1 MQTPR
6 VLLLLSN
13 GFEALEAGYF
23 TDVLGWSSENNG
35 PNIDIVT
42 CGLHPLL
49 KCTWGLTVK
58 PDLMISEVD
67 VTAYDALAIPGG
79 FEEAGFYKDAY
90 SGQFTD
96 VIRKFNESGKTI
108 ASICVGSLALGKAEV
123 LRGRKAT
130 TYQLNG
136 IRMQQLSDFG
146 VNISNENIVVD
157 GNIITCASPAE
168 GLCVAFL
175 LLRRLTSRDN
185 MLKVGHLMGFNE
197 SICQKVSQL

>member
-1 MQTPR
+1 MQTSK

-23 TDVLGWSSENNG
+23 TDVLGWSGENNG
-35 PNIDIVT
+35 PNINIVT
-42 CGLHPLL
+42 CGLRPLL

-90 SGQFTD
+90 SDHFIN
-96 VIRKFNESGKTI
+96 VIRKFNESGKII

-146 VNISNENIVVD
+146 VNISNESIIID
-157 GNIITCASPAE
+157 GNVITCSSPAE
-168 GLCVAFL
+168 GLSVAFL
-175 LLRRLTSRDN
+175 LLKNLTSADN
-185 MLKVGHLMGFNE
+185 MLRVSNLMGFNE
-197 SICQKVSQL
+197 SICQKVYHL